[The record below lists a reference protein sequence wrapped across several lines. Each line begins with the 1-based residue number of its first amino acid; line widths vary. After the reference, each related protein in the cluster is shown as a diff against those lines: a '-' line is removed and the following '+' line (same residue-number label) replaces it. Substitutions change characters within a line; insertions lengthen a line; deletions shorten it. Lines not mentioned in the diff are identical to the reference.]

1 MNVRAS
7 AKWLVAFSLLALMGV
22 PLAAGA
28 RDVTK
33 KDLESMR
40 FRFVGPDRG
49 NRASAVVGVPGDPN
63 VYYIGAASGGVW
75 KSSDGGH
82 KFKPVFDKQPVQSIG
97 AMAVDPRNPAV
108 VWVGTGESWVIRN
121 GITPGD
127 GVYKSTDAGRTWSH
141 MGLNDTGLIARIV
154 VNPHDS
160 QNVFV
165 CAMGTGTQS
174 EKSRGV
180 WRTDDGG
187 KTWKHALFVNG
198 DAGCSGLAMDPQD
211 PHILFAGI
219 WEWKIRPWAMT
230 SGGASSGVYV
240 SHDGGD
246 TWKEIKGHGLPHP
259 PLGKID
265 VAIAPSA
272 PERVYALIATAQEG
286 ALWRSDDGGKQW
298 HVATYSRLLTER
310 AGYTTRLAVSP
321 TDEDKIYVAGNA
333 FYLSGDGGKT
343 FREVDWG
350 GDNHDIWI
358 DPTNSKRL
366 MISDDGGAEIS
377 TTGGADWQHV
387 MLPIGQMYHVSVDNR
402 VPYWVYANMQD
413 DDAERGPAYPQATPL
428 LGGIGEPNAGW
439 QEPLGGCESGFIYPD
454 PKDADI
460 IWSSCYGDEI
470 SRLDTKV
477 GYPRAVSPWPMHPLD
492 SPPED
497 LKYRCHW
504 TPPLAIDPFDHNTV
518 YYGCQVIFKTTN
530 GGQTWKEISPDL
542 STHDPQYLVPS
553 GGIPVKGKMRRQD
566 NLGQFYGEVVFAIAP
581 SPAQQGL
588 IWAGTNDGQVWLT
601 RDGGGNWTNVTKNM
615 HGLPPLGT
623 VTRIEPSH
631 FDAGTAYVA
640 VDLGLVGDTKPYI
653 FKTTNFG
660 HSWKLIVHGIDA
672 SATSNVSS
680 VAEDPYAA
688 NLLFAGTGNALYV
701 SVDAGEKWVPLQD
714 GLPHAPVSWE
724 TVQKQFHDLV
734 VATYGRGI
742 YVLEDITPLEQLAN
756 GGGDAPV
763 QVFASRPAYRF
774 FHGSQAFVDFWL
786 QSVPK
791 VKESLKTTGEQEDEQ
806 GAEQEEEQGGEE
818 SDDQEGQEAE
828 PEDGKLSAKKEEAT
842 AGIKVAIL
850 DSQGKVVRNL
860 QLVTHKKPGLNPSY
874 KDEYKQ
880 GHWASDPDAHVH
892 PGINRVYWDLRYA
905 PPKLIKLRTTPPSD
919 PHVWND
925 LRFLGK
931 DSRPITHWGIKEA
944 EVGPLVPPGTYTVRV
959 TTPDGKAYSQ
969 SFTVVASPSSPEAP
983 AQTAERVKT
992 LLHVRDDISSV
1003 SAMVNQIE
1011 WLRKQLQTV
1020 ESTLK
1025 ANKESDHGKTL
1036 QSIKDMDKKI
1046 QDLENQLLS
1055 PALANSDEKSYL
1067 APYGLYL
1074 YLIWLNGELGTGGG
1088 DVYGNPGYP
1097 PTDASTQVLQQLDQK
1112 LSAAQAQYHTLMQQD
1127 LPQFDQMLIREN
1139 IFPLVAQARTGL
1151 RP

>member
-1 MNVRAS
+1 MNVRAC
-7 AKWLVAFSLLALMGV
+7 AKWFAALSFLALVAVAQ
-22 PLAAGA
+22 AAA
-28 RDVTK
+28 PRDIGP
-33 KDLESMR
+33 KDLQSMK

-49 NRASAVVGVPGDPN
+49 NRASAVAGVPGDPN
-63 VYYIGAASGGVW
+63 VYYVGAASGGVW
-75 KSSDGGH
+75 KSADGGNR
-82 KFKPVFDKQPVQSIG
+82 FKPVFDKEPVQSIG
-97 AMAVDPRNPAV
+97 ALAVDPGNHAV

-127 GVYKSTDAGRTWSH
+127 GVYKSTDAGRTWTH
-141 MGLNDTGLIARIV
+141 MGLADAGLIARIV

-187 KTWKHALFVNG
+187 NSWKHVLFVNG
-198 DAGCSGLAMDPQD
+198 DAGCSGLAMDTQD

-230 SGGASSGVYV
+230 SGGPSSGIYV

-246 TWKEIKGHGLPHP
+246 TWDQIKGHGLPHSP
-259 PLGKID
+259 VGKID
-265 VAIAPSA
+265 VAVAPSA
-272 PERVYALIATAQEG
+272 PERVYALIETAQEG
-286 ALWRSDDGGKQW
+286 SLWRSDDGGKHW
-298 HVATYSRLLTER
+298 KVESYSRLLTER
-310 AGYTTRLAVSP
+310 AGYTVRLAVSP
-321 TDEDKIYVAGNA
+321 TDEDKVYVACNS
-333 FYLSGDGGKT
+333 FYLSGDGGRT
-343 FREVDWG
+343 FREVHWG

-358 DPTNSKRL
+358 DPTDSRRI

-377 TTGGADWQHV
+377 TTAGQEWHHV
-387 MLPIGQMYHVSVDNR
+387 QLAIGQMYHVSVDNR

-428 LGGIGEPNAGW
+428 LGGVGEPNAGW

-454 PKDADI
+454 PTDADI
-460 IWSSCYGDEI
+460 IWSTCYGDEI

-477 GYPRAVSPWPMHPLD
+477 GYPRAVSPWPLHSLD

-504 TPPLAIDPFDHNTV
+504 TPPMAIDPFDHNTV
-518 YYGCQVIFKTTN
+518 YYGCQVIFKTAD

-542 STHDPQYLVPS
+542 STHDPKYLVPS
-553 GGIPVKGKMRRQD
+553 GGIPIKGEMRRQD

-588 IWAGTNDGQVWLT
+588 IWAGTNDGQIWLT
-601 RDGGGNWTNVTKNM
+601 RDGGGNWSNVTRNIR
-615 HGLPPLGT
+615 GLPPLGT

-631 FDAGTAYVA
+631 FDAGTAYVS
-640 VDLGLVGDTKPYI
+640 VDLGLVGDARPYI
-653 FKTTNFG
+653 YKTTNFG
-660 HSWKLIVHGIDA
+660 HSWKLIVHGIPD
-672 SATSNVSS
+672 SPTSDVSS
-680 VAEDPYAA
+680 VAEDPYTG

-701 SVDAGEKWVPLQD
+701 SFDAGGNWMPLQA

-742 YVLEDITPLEQLAN
+742 YMLEDITALEQLAS

-763 QVFASRPAYRF
+763 RVFESRPAFRF
-774 FHGSQAFVDFWL
+774 FRGSEAFVDFWL
-786 QSVPK
+786 DSVPK
-791 VKESLKTTGEQEDEQ
+791 VTETPKSKDDMDDSKDDDNGDDTQEEQEKNE
-806 GAEQEEEQGGEE
+806 
-818 SDDQEGQEAE
+818 
-828 PEDGKLSAKKEEAT
+828 KT

-850 DSQGKVVRNL
+850 DAQGNVVRKL
-860 QLVTHKKPGLNPSY
+860 ELIAEKKPGLNPKY
-874 KDEYKQ
+874 EDEYRREDRQ
-880 GHWASDPDAHVH
+880 GHWARDPDAHVH

-905 PPKLIKLRTTPPSD
+905 PPKLIKLRTTPASN

-931 DSRPITHWGIKEA
+931 DSRPITHWGIEEA
-944 EVGPLVPPGTYTVRV
+944 QVGPLAPPGSYTARV
-959 TTPDGKAYSQ
+959 TVDGKTYSQ
-969 SFTVVASPSSPEAP
+969 PFTVVADPSLPEAP
-983 AQTAERVKT
+983 AQTAARVRM

-1025 ANKESDHGKTL
+1025 AGKKSDHPGTL
-1036 QSIKDMDKKI
+1036 QAVKEMDRKI
-1046 QDLENQLLS
+1046 QDLENQLVS
-1055 PALANSDEKSYL
+1055 PGLTNSDEKSYL
-1067 APYGLYL
+1067 GPYGLYL
-1074 YLIWLNGELGTGGG
+1074 YLTWLNGELGTGAG
-1088 DVYGNPGYP
+1088 DVYGDPGYA
-1097 PTDASTQVLQQLDQK
+1097 PTDATLQVLHLLDGK

-1127 LPQFDQMLIREN
+1127 LPQFDQMLMHEK
-1139 IFPLVAQARTGL
+1139 IFPLVAGAAGGD
-1151 RP
+1151 